1 MARLKSRRIAM
12 LLGGLTAGLLAI
24 LLIQPWV
31 FPVKGADHR
40 ESPVMNA
47 DPAADMAD
55 FFAFINTADTSRVV
69 FAMTVNPFIPP
80 PLNTSFSFDPNVLYQ
95 FKIDNDGDAR
105 EDLVIQARFEGQES
119 PRDPRC
125 PAATATGGQFVTVR
139 GPAPPVMAGAT
150 NVELPA
156 SAPTV
161 TGCTNTVLG
170 TTAGVRV
177 FAGLRDD
184 PFVFDFGQF
193 FRILTNRQDF
203 FRQVPIPGLVPF
215 RGRSVRADGSSGVDG
230 AAGFNVSGLVVDVPK
245 SMVQGAAS
253 RSATYLGN
261 STTIGT
267 WGTTSRAQTTMRDPT
282 RDSANPG
289 SFVQIERAAQ
299 PVVKTVFVPAGAM
312 RDVFNRAIPENDV
325 RDFSNLIQDTLT
337 TTDTDGTN
345 NTIAG
350 RAAVLNALGL
360 TSLPNGAPLML
371 PATFGN
377 TDRDLVRKVVL
388 PDVLRVDLARAAND
402 LGIASNGYTSGR
414 RPADDVIDIV
424 LGLARQLLDVKF
436 PDGTGINGSGPLGTR
451 KVLDCSTY
459 PCPDRRIFV
468 VLQGTKFA
476 KPNAMVG
483 DPSQNGN
490 DKAYLTDFPFFAPPH
505 PLPGE
510 AGTIGFPPQQ

>member
-1 MARLKSRRIAM
+1 MGRLKSKRIAM
-12 LLGGLTAGLLAI
+12 VLGGLTTGLLAI
-24 LLIQPWV
+24 LVIQPWV
-31 FPVKGADHR
+31 FKVKGADHR
-40 ESPVMNA
+40 ESPVVNE
-47 DPAADMAD
+47 DPAVDMTD
-55 FFAFINTADTSRVV
+55 FFAFINTADPTRVV
-69 FAMTVNPFIPP
+69 FAMGVNSHIPP
-80 PLNTSFSFDPNVLYQ
+80 ALNTSYAFSPGVLYQ

-105 EDLVIQARFEGQES
+105 EDLVIQARFEGFES
-119 PRDPRC
+119 GRDPRC
-125 PAATATGGQFVTVR
+125 PASTAAGGQYVTVR
-139 GPAPPVMAGAT
+139 GPAQPTMTGAT

-161 TGCTNTVLG
+161 TGCSNTVLG

-193 FRILTNRQDF
+193 FRILAGRQDF
-203 FRQVPIPGLVPF
+203 FREVTMPGLYSA

-230 AAGFNVSGLVVDVPK
+230 AAGFNVSALVVDVPK
-245 SMVQGAAS
+245 SMVQSAAA
-253 RSATYLGN
+253 RTGTYLSN

-267 WGTTSRAQTTMRDPT
+267 WGTTSRAATTT
-282 RDSANPG
+282 RDSSQAPVSTG
-289 SFVQIERAAQ
+289 SFVQLERAAQ
-299 PVVKTVFVPAGAM
+299 PVVKTVFVTAGPP
-312 RDVFNRAIPENDV
+312 RDVFNRAVPENDL
-325 RDFSNLIQDTLT
+325 RDFSNLIPDTLT
-337 TTDTDGTN
+337 TTDNDGTN

-360 TSLPNGAPLML
+360 TSLPNGAPLLL
-371 PATFGN
+371 PATFVN
-377 TDRDLVRKVVL
+377 TDRDFVRKVVL

-402 LGIASNGYTSGR
+402 LGIGSNGYQSGR

-436 PDGTGINGSGPLGTR
+436 PAASGVSGSGPLGTR
-451 KVLDCSTY
+451 AALDCSTY

-476 KPNAMVG
+476 KPNALIG

-490 DKAYLTDFPFFAPPH
+490 DKAFLTDCPFFAPPH
-505 PLPGE
+505 PFPGE
-510 AGTIGFPPQQ
+510 AGTIGFPTQQ